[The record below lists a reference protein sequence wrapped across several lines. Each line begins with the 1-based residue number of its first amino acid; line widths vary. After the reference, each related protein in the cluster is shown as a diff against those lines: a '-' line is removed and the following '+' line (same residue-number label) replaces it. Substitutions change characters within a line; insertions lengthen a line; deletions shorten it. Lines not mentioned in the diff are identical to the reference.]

1 MSTCGH
7 PNHGG
12 VDHDCR
18 PFLSDRG
25 VVVSSSW
32 GEALDAA
39 AADSTDAFSNV
50 LFGFFDA
57 VAAARDEEE
66 GL

>member
-1 MSTCGH
+1 
-7 PNHGG
+7 
-12 VDHDCR
+12 
-18 PFLSDRG
+18 
-25 VVVSSSW
+25 VSSPW

-39 AADSTDAFSNV
+39 AAEGDGAFSNA

>member
-1 MSTCGH
+1 MSS
-7 PNHGG
+7 P
-12 VDHDCR
+12 
-18 PFLSDRG
+18 
-25 VVVSSSW
+25 W
-32 GEALDAA
+32 GEAFDAA
-39 AADSTDAFSNV
+39 AAHSDEAFSNV

>member
-1 MSTCGH
+1 MSS
-7 PNHGG
+7 P
-12 VDHDCR
+12 
-18 PFLSDRG
+18 
-25 VVVSSSW
+25 W
-32 GEALDAA
+32 GEALDSAA
-39 AADSTDAFSNV
+39 AEGDEAFGNV